1 MSAIDALLKG
11 KTTKTAIPKSKKS
24 TSAIDALLSGKK
36 TTETI
41 PQNVRTVGFPEH
53 LGGGQYK
60 VSDIPGELVL
70 SPRSQS
76 ALSSKGTIERD
87 HIIPV
92 ALAGTSADENLQYI
106 PTTEAGRQAGK
117 MAIEQ
122 DAIAKYQKGEIN
134 INEARLLV
142 QTKQQ
147 ELKGLTPTKEE
158 QTAEGQLKK
167 RFGALG
173 NVIGK
178 VGGAIE
184 GVVDTIK
191 KPFEK
196 KDGMRFEVA
205 EGLSGVDKAQAQNVI
220 NYEIA
225 KGQEE
230 KAKLPLP
237 TKIKQAVAGQARK
250 GMPDYQAYTAK
261 EKEPI
266 IEERKKAIEAEREY
280 EKTLTPLQRI
290 QKTDPYL
297 IRKAKIAS
305 EVLGREVKPEN
316 IETEIISKAEKDLIE
331 AIGVERTT
339 EKVAKVATAPVRF
352 LAGYPAAA
360 IVSYALE
367 KADSDLSLDP
377 NKMPEGKDKDLMKL
391 LTGDTEVKRLMKS
404 EDLYGIIG
412 RAAGMPVAL
421 AVMAILENPFIAGT
435 GLKTIIKDAI
445 KKEGAEMVS
454 KIGPKEYLKQVI
466 KYTDDAI
473 KKEFMAGNIS
483 KDVAE
488 QALKEVG
495 LPAKLA
501 KDLEPER
508 VLAEGSEIEPIN
520 SVNPTGKIFTEY
532 TPNQRAIAELGE
544 NITTLDKTANKKP
557 DELITIYRGAP
568 KNQKEIVAGDFITTN
583 KQLAKDYAGDGIVLE
598 KRVKAK
604 DILDDITEPLGE
616 EYIYKPT
623 TKMVLPVQT
632 KKPKSSEIE
641 PLIQEAKKYKSAE
654 EFVKS
659 KPIDKDLK
667 IIYNELYGKEKD
679 TNKFIV
685 PEGLSGGQGLPKNAR
700 TGEIRSLPKNIGRH
714 ISGLT
719 EYINKNPDG
728 FTINL
733 KGKPATSGYV
743 VSPYKGKEV
752 VLNKVDEKSLEFFL
766 LNNYDLLKQE
776 GNNLG
781 GWLNK
786 QNGKFYLDISRVVD
800 NVDDAIGYAAYNDQI
815 AIFDIKNS
823 KEINTKNFLEDKLR
837 DVWNKAKGETK
848 KSALPKPKKQPIK
861 YIPEEKLPEK
871 INISK
876 EKGKVID
883 INKYKG
889 ESFSTHY
896 EKIKREF
903 GFSDEGIEINKK
915 TTKEM
920 DRKAFDYIQSNPQKA
935 MRVAYR
941 MEKAPLGQN
950 LTAIQRS
957 LMVILKDVGKKAQA
971 EELGRLLSKELTE
984 AGQSLNVAKLDIG
997 PRNIIKNITD
1007 KRLEKIGMSLGD
1019 KPEQALEL
1027 ARKKIKTDTKK
1038 AGRVVVTETTERLQ
1052 KTTLKEIDDFINKLI
1067 C

>member
-92 ALAGTSADENLQYI
+92 ALAGTSADENLQYK

-147 ELKGLTPTKEE
+147 ELLGLTPTKEE

-280 EKTLTPLQRI
+280 EKTLTPLQRA

-316 IETEIISKAEKDLIE
+316 VETENISKAEKDLIE

-339 EKVAKVATAPVRF
+339 EKVARVATAPVRF

-391 LTGDTEVKRLMKS
+391 LTGDTEVKRLMES

-508 VLAEGSEIEPIN
+508 VLAEGSEKAKKTEIKPNKNGGLKNENAPGEDLEQKLVVDTTKKKESVVEPLEQEAKKYKTAEEFIKAQSLYHGTPAKLEGNKLSFGKGDIKKGGQSGGLFLTDNQNIAKTFAFGGDVYQATPEIKKQVIDLTKKEGIDKFRDFIGKSYKDFDGELIKFDKQSFDSMFPNGKADFATVAQFPELVELVVKNNKLKGIAFNEYAGGEIGKTYQILSGDIPVYTKSQLTDIWNKANKIEPIN

-623 TKMVLPVQT
+623 T
-632 KKPKSSEIE
+632 
-641 PLIQEAKKYKSAE
+641 
-654 EFVKS
+654 
-659 KPIDKDLK
+659 
-667 IIYNELYGKEKD
+667 N
-679 TNKFIV
+679 
-685 PEGLSGGQGLPKNAR
+685 
-700 TGEIRSLPKNIGRH
+700 
-714 ISGLT
+714 
-719 EYINKNPDG
+719 
-728 FTINL
+728 
-733 KGKPATSGYV
+733 
-743 VSPYKGKEV
+743 
-752 VLNKVDEKSLEFFL
+752 
-766 LNNYDLLKQE
+766 
-776 GNNLG
+776 
-781 GWLNK
+781 
-786 QNGKFYLDISRVVD
+786 
-800 NVDDAIGYAAYNDQI
+800 
-815 AIFDIKNS
+815 
-823 KEINTKNFLEDKLR
+823 
-837 DVWNKAKGETK
+837 VWNKAKGETK

-861 YIPEEKLPEK
+861 YIPE
-871 INISK
+871 
-876 EKGKVID
+876 GKV
-883 INKYKG
+883 N
-889 ESFSTHY
+889 
-896 EKIKREF
+896 
-903 GFSDEGIEINKK
+903 
-915 TTKEM
+915 
-920 DRKAFDYIQSNPQKA
+920 
-935 MRVAYR
+935 
-941 MEKAPLGQN
+941 
-950 LTAIQRS
+950 
-957 LMVILKDVGKKAQA
+957 
-971 EELGRLLSKELTE
+971 
-984 AGQSLNVAKLDIG
+984 
-997 PRNIIKNITD
+997 
-1007 KRLEKIGMSLGD
+1007 
-1019 KPEQALEL
+1019 
-1027 ARKKIKTDTKK
+1027 ARKKITIEKTLFEQTTPKK
-1038 AGRVVVTETTERLQ
+1038 IQKETIEKGL
-1052 KTTLKEIDDFINKLI
+1052 IDDFKNIPEYEKINLKDQAARVAKLI
-1067 C
+1067 NEDPEKAVRIALGKELPEGDLLPESVLIGVKNQALKDGNTDLLIKLATEETGVAKGTTLLGQRIKALDEGLEDDAFRNIRRVVENRKKNLTAKAEKTAKEVRSKARKTIQEAKPNKYDWQNLIAEIAC